1 MLNESHLWVAEPHA
15 AYLHWQ
21 TTEAAG
27 ADRRRF
33 SQRSIVQHKAMF
45 DRFLR
50 HLVTR
55 GAALATFGPEHLES
69 FFDDVQ
75 NRCAPGTTT
84 RLRYVKL
91 IDRLCRH
98 LVDVGLRHSNPAATF
113 ALSAAWPKDEPEP
126 LFLDTDAD
134 TALQGYFQPDA
145 GDDARLCR
153 SEAHAS
159 RGLCPFPPSRRLRS
173 RHGNGFIRR
182 PTARFFSPRRAPDD
196 KPINDVLLGAIVR
209 DALDAIGFAA
219 PDMSPRVLR
228 NTFAR
233 RHLLS
238 GRTNEQTSAMLG
250 LASHLHHGTVGK
262 AAQTIRGDVHH
273 RLCSRH
279 HVGQQF
285 ARGRSQREAMT
296 VEAAGDVKAGNRAD
310 LGNDGDEAGR
320 RVDGACPC
328 MHDANVGEFRYC
340 TLEILERGF
349 HEASPASDPAHDNV
363 PMVVVQIGCV
373 DLLRSNFS
381 RAREDA

>member
-1 MLNESHLWVAEPHA
+1 MPGDVCERGYLVEDFGLPLNLMLACAAKIVQGGPAACLRAISEAYDAYEGGTTAPLPGGKMADRRFARCRVDASSVYKVLNAMNESHLWVAEPHA

-33 SQRSIVQHKAMF
+33 SHRSIVQHKAMF

-134 TALQGYFQPDA
+134 TALQGYVQPDA

-182 PTARFFSPRRAPDD
+182 PTARFFSPRRAQMTSRSTMCSS
-196 KPINDVLLGAIVR
+196 VR
-209 DALDAIGFAA
+209 
-219 PDMSPRVLR
+219 S
-228 NTFAR
+228 
-233 RHLLS
+233 
-238 GRTNEQTSAMLG
+238 SATHWM
-250 LASHLHHGTVGK
+250 
-262 AAQTIRGDVHH
+262 
-273 RLCSRH
+273 
-279 HVGQQF
+279 
-285 ARGRSQREAMT
+285 RSA
-296 VEAAGDVKAGNRAD
+296 
-310 LGNDGDEAGR
+310 
-320 RVDGACPC
+320 
-328 MHDANVGEFRYC
+328 
-340 TLEILERGF
+340 
-349 HEASPASDPAHDNV
+349 
-363 PMVVVQIGCV
+363 
-373 DLLRSNFS
+373 LLR
-381 RAREDA
+381 RT

>member
-1 MLNESHLWVAEPHA
+1 MADRRFAKCRDDANSVYKVLDAMKESHLWAVEPHA

-50 HLVTR
+50 HLITGGV
-55 GAALATFGPEHLES
+55 ALATFGPEHLES
-69 FFDDVQ
+69 FFDDVE

-113 ALSAAWPKDEPEP
+113 ALSAAWPEDESEP
-126 LFLDTDAD
+126 LFLDPDAD
-134 TALQGYFQPDA
+134 AALQGYVQPVA
-145 GDDARLCR
+145 GEDARLCR
-153 SEAHAS
+153 NRAVVALLLGAGLTAAEL
-159 RGLCPFPPSRRLRS
+159 RGARWRDIVIEGIRPQVSVPKRGTRLERTVALPAFSTPALAAWQRLHPSPDGALLFP
-173 RHGNGFIRR
+173 
-182 PTARFFSPRRAPDD
+182 APRTED

-233 RHLLS
+233 RQLLS

-250 LASHLHHGTVGK
+250 LTSHRT
-262 AAQTIRGDVHH
+262 AIRIRDTIRA
-273 RLCSRH
+273 
-279 HVGQQF
+279 Q
-285 ARGRSQREAMT
+285 AT
-296 VEAAGDVKAGNRAD
+296 
-310 LGNDGDEAGR
+310 
-320 RVDGACPC
+320 
-328 MHDANVGEFRYC
+328 
-340 TLEILERGF
+340 
-349 HEASPASDPAHDNV
+349 
-363 PMVVVQIGCV
+363 
-373 DLLRSNFS
+373 
-381 RAREDA
+381 